1 MKCIHAKAQ
10 GFAFV
15 ACITVLCGLMP
26 SCGSD
31 SDPLASYRNQ
41 TLQWQACPQNVRDY
55 FGEKVAELDKLGER
69 AKCAFIWAPLD
80 YNDPIKGGVK
90 VALLRVAAERP
101 EQRLGAIMLNPGGP
115 GADGLNV
122 SVILGSIWTNADTA
136 DPVKLLYK
144 ELSRRYDL
152 IGFSPRGTG
161 FSTNLSCPSDVS
173 FRFEATMTV
182 DLSQENIDNIL
193 YNSRLIAENCSKNPQ
208 TPYMNSETTAHD
220 MDLMRHLLGDSK
232 LHYIGFSY
240 GTWLG
245 TWYAGLYP
253 ERVGRMLLIGTA
265 NITIPLNNV
274 LLQQGMGQQ
283 RALDQALVPYA
294 ARHND
299 RFSLGGTNEEVRQ
312 SYLSLKIMPG
322 HLLAATAKLI
332 PISKSKEADK
342 ALLYLRAAQKIQ
354 EFITAHPDADQT
366 AVQTW
371 INTAQFVTD
380 PAFNQ
385 QARARAVEIANK
397 YFSMVRHEVESASIK
412 GEDALKWAVMCND
425 SGSSFGVNDWI
436 NENKQSV
443 ALYPFYGGFWVQNA
457 CLYWDAPK
465 VHRPAAAVVAGAG
478 NILMLQSELDPW
490 TTLEGANTTF
500 ASLPNTSMI
509 LIQNEYSHSL
519 VPPYGTECVDRPVAE
534 YFLYGKTPP
543 ERLTK
548 CGGSALPADAA
559 VNRGTL

>member
-1 MKCIHAKAQ
+1 MKSIRVKAQ

-15 ACITVLCGLMP
+15 AYIIMICGLMT
-26 SCGSD
+26 SCGPD
-31 SDPLASYRNQ
+31 SDQLASYRDQ
-41 TLQWQACPQNVRDY
+41 TLQWQTCPQNVRDY

-69 AKCAFIWAPLD
+69 AKCAFMWAPLD
-80 YNDPIKGGVK
+80 YNDLIKGGVK
-90 VALLRVAAERP
+90 IALLRVAAEDP
-101 EQRLGAIMLNPGGP
+101 GQRLGAIMLNPGGP

-122 SVILGSIWTNADTA
+122 SVILGGIWTNVDTA
-136 DPVKLLYK
+136 DPVMLLYK

-161 FSTNLSCPSDVS
+161 FSTNLSCPSDES

-182 DLSQENIDNIL
+182 DLSQENTDNIL

-208 TPYMNSETTAHD
+208 TPYMNSETTARD

-232 LHYIGFSY
+232 LNYIGFSY

-265 NITIPLNNV
+265 NITLPLNNV

-294 ARHND
+294 ARHNG
-299 RFSLGGTNEEVRQ
+299 RFSLGTTNEEVKQ
-312 SYLSLKIMPG
+312 SYLSLKTMPG
-322 HLLAATAKLI
+322 HLLAATAKLL

-342 ALLYLRAAQKIQ
+342 ALLYLRAAQKMQ
-354 EFITAHPDADQT
+354 EFITANPNADET

-380 PAFNQ
+380 PALNQ
-385 QARARAVEIANK
+385 QARARALEIANK

-425 SGSSFGVNDWI
+425 SGSGFGVNDWI
-436 NENKQSV
+436 DENKKSV

-457 CLYWDAPK
+457 CLFWDAPT
-465 VHRPAAAVVAGAG
+465 VQRPALAVVASAG

-500 ASLPNTSMI
+500 ASLPNASMI
-509 LIQNEYSHSL
+509 LIQKEYSHSL
-519 VPPYGTECVDRPVAE
+519 VPPYGKECVDRPVAE
-534 YFLYGKTPP
+534 YFLYGKIPP
-543 ERLTK
+543 DRLTK
-548 CGGSALPADAA
+548 CEGNPLPADA
-559 VNRGTL
+559 